1 MWAQKERCNWTLF
14 EDRNTRYF
22 QTVVK
27 QRRARSRI
35 LHIKDGEGNLTNE
48 PVEIENILVNHFKS
62 SYRDSDISS
71 VDNILNELQSLN
83 VPKLSHQ

>member
-1 MWAQKERCNWTLF
+1 M
-14 EDRNTRYF
+14 
-22 QTVVK
+22 VK

-35 LHIKDGEGNLTNE
+35 LHIKDGEGNFTDE